1 MVFLP
6 CPGTLYSICN
16 LRAGGCV
23 GGYFPQG
30 IEALFLPQ
38 DYFRKSVLNPVAEAR
53 VFMGMRWVLLFLEKQ
68 PLFREMLLE

>member
-6 CPGTLYSICN
+6 CPGTLYSICH
-16 LRAGGCV
+16 LRACGCV
-23 GGYFPQG
+23 GGYFPQS
-30 IEALFLPQ
+30 IEAPFLPQ

-53 VFMGMRWVLLFLEKQ
+53 VFMGLRWVLLFLEKQ